1 MQPVTKKA
9 AVHSPRIVDY
19 PEATMPGSAAAT
31 QSLNPKNTGGQPR
44 IPVETRIHPHR
55 LVPIQ

>member
-55 LVPIQ
+55 LG